1 MTSAVVRPRISRAV
15 LWGAFGI
22 LAWAGFTLL
31 AGGGSAQA
39 SEDDPDAPTGPLTA
53 LVTTTTEKVATTVTQ
68 VTAPVV
74 TAIAPVTT
82 AVQPVT
88 RPAVEVVKPV
98 VTQVVAPVVTDVV
111 KPVVTDVVQP
121 VVPAATA
128 PVTAT
133 VPPALESATD
143 TVADAPVVGDVAAP
157 VLETVSDA
165 VADVSGPIIGLFDDE
180 PVSRIVDPLVDT
192 ITGLPIVGDIIVDSG
207 VGSVVDSTT
216 AIVDETTATIGNA
229 LDGSAQG
236 VVDGLD
242 PTTPAGPGTRPGL
255 PTVAGPDSALALF
268 APVAGVAA
276 PMLTSHAPSDG
287 ARSVASEQLSALAA
301 PTAGAH
307 AVASGGSDGV
317 PASDSPISPQGSTP
331 TSSAGHG
338 GGSPTDGARV
348 SDASD
353 GPHRAWMLTTADPDD
368 DVPSSPVA
376 DTDVSPD

>member
-39 SEDDPDAPTGPLTA
+39 SEDDPDAPAGPLTS
-53 LVTTTTEKVATTVTQ
+53 LVTTTTEKVATTVAQ

-111 KPVVTDVVQP
+111 QPVVTDVVQP

-128 PVTAT
+128 PVTAA
-133 VPPALESATD
+133 VPPALDSATD
-143 TVADAPVVGDVAAP
+143 TVTDAPVVGDVAAP
-157 VLETVSDA
+157 VLETASDA
-165 VADVSGPIIGLFDDE
+165 VAGISGPVIGLFDDE
-180 PVSRIVDPLVDT
+180 PVSHIVDPLVDT
-192 ITGLPIVGDIIVDSG
+192 MTGLPIVGDIIIDSG
-207 VGSVVDSTT
+207 VGSVVDDTT

-242 PTTPAGPGTRPGL
+242 PATPAGPGIRPGL
-255 PTVAGPDSALALF
+255 PAVAGPDSALSPF
-268 APVAGVAA
+268 APVARAA
-276 PMLTSHAPSDG
+276 PPTPTDFAPSDD
-287 ARSVASEQLSALAA
+287 ARSSASQHLRALT
-301 PTAGAH
+301 TATARAH
-307 AVASGGSDGV
+307 AVASGGSDGI
-317 PASDSPISPQGSTP
+317 PASDPPAFPQGSSP
-331 TSSAGHG
+331 TSSAGHS
-338 GGSPTDGARV
+338 GGSHTDGARI